1 MQISKRLETV
11 AGMVTSGRTVADI
24 GTDHAYIPIYLIQ
37 ENRAECA
44 VAMDVNRGPLQRA
57 KEHILQYG
65 LEDRID
71 TRLSD
76 GLAALSAGEA
86 DSVIIAGMGGPL
98 TVRILEEGADR
109 LENCAELI
117 LQPQSEIGLVRSY
130 LQEKGWRIVREEMVK
145 EDGKFY
151 QMMRAVPRNDEDEAE
166 EAYTETEK
174 KYGRLLLQGRHPVLC
189 EYLRHELILSK
200 RILTS
205 LEDQPGEAA
214 VRRRGE
220 VLGEID
226 RIEKALETFGENA
239 V

>member
-1 MQISKRLETV
+1 MQISRRLETV
-11 AGMVTSGRTVADI
+11 AGMVTSGRIVADI
-24 GTDHAYIPIYLIQ
+24 GTDHAYIPIYLIR
-37 ENRAECA
+37 ENRAKRA

-76 GLAALSAGEA
+76 GLAALAACEA

-98 TVRILEEGADR
+98 TVRILEDGADR
-109 LENCAELI
+109 LSHCAELI
-117 LQPQSEIGLVRSY
+117 LQPQSEIGSVRAY
-130 LQEKGWRIVREEMVK
+130 LYEKGWRIVREEMVK

-151 QMMRAVPRNDEDEAE
+151 QMMRAVRRNDADEAE
-166 EAYTETEK
+166 EPYTETEK
-174 KYGRLLLQGRHPVLC
+174 KYGRLLLQRRHPVLF
-189 EYLRHELILSK
+189 EYLQHERILNK
-200 RILTS
+200 RILAS
-205 LEDQPGEAA
+205 LKDQSGEAA

-220 VLGEID
+220 VLEEIC
-226 RIEKALETFGENA
+226 RIEKALETFACSA

>member
-1 MQISKRLETV
+1 MQISRRLETV

-24 GTDHAYIPIYLIQ
+24 GTDHAYIPIYLIR
-37 ENRAECA
+37 ENRAERA

-57 KEHILQYG
+57 RAHILQYG

-76 GLAALSAGEA
+76 GLAALAAGEA

-109 LENCAELI
+109 LERCAELI
-117 LQPQSEIGLVRSY
+117 VQPQSEIGSVRAY
-130 LQEKGWRIVREEMVK
+130 LYEKGWRIVREEMVK

-151 QMMRAVPRNDEDEAE
+151 QMMRAVRRNDAE
-166 EAYTETEK
+166 EPYTETEK
-174 KYGRLLLQGRHPVLC
+174 KYGRLLLQGRHPVLFA
-189 EYLRHELILSK
+189 YLQHELILSK
-200 RILTS
+200 KILAS
-205 LEDQPGEAA
+205 LEDQSGEAA

-220 VLGEID
+220 VLEEIG
-226 RIEKALETFGENA
+226 RIEKALETFESHA